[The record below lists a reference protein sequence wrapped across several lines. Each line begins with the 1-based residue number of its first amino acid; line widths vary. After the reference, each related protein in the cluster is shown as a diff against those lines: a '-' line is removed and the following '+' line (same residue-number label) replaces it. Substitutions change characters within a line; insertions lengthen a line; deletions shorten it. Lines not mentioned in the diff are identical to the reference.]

1 MSSAVA
7 SEAAGL
13 AAEGL
18 LNGHMIE
25 LQLQGLPSF
34 NTCAAA
40 LNGLVSERPLTD
52 EDNVE
57 DYADRLADAI
67 CTVAAGSV
75 SSESSHERGV
85 VARQH
90 GYDRFEAVVPD
101 LTFEFGHVDL
111 ATAPR
116 QELQRAPGEGEAFHS
131 GGGLLSGE
139 DLFGAHKEPSPLT
152 GTADDA
158 DTGHEVIRF
167 SDDPLVGAS
176 VGRRYTDVWQQE
188 RRRPGSSP
196 LHNKL
201 HASEPG
207 RREVEV
213 YWDGETSRQLP
224 KCMTA
229 TTET

>member
-1 MSSAVA
+1 MYATPLVATCEASRGRGGASSGEGVRYGRNESPIQPTNHRA
-7 SEAAGL
+7 SPPASVPAAKLGGRTRR
-13 AAEGL
+13 AA
-18 LNGHMIE
+18 
-25 LQLQGLPSF
+25 
-34 NTCAAA
+34 
-40 LNGLVSERPLTD
+40 
-52 EDNVE
+52 
-57 DYADRLADAI
+57 
-67 CTVAAGSV
+67 
-75 SSESSHERGV
+75 
-85 VARQH
+85 